1 MPNTRLLCFHK
12 RWSSFVYLTVQVT
25 TSLINNW
32 IAIKKKSCIKA
43 MNLTC
48 PILFSSV
55 QKKKKRATKQV
66 EKSMSS
72 NFRRT
77 NRIQAGVEMT
87 VFKRGFSQV
96 HVNCQH
102 KVTLRQNVSI
112 WPVSTWLMIGVS
124 STQKKQDPAS
134 KDAQTARGSF
144 LQPSCFFFPF

>member
-1 MPNTRLLCFHK
+1 
-12 RWSSFVYLTVQVT
+12 
-25 TSLINNW
+25 
-32 IAIKKKSCIKA
+32 

-55 QKKKKRATKQV
+55 QKKKGGTKQV
-66 EKSMSS
+66 EKSTFS
-72 NFRRT
+72 NLRRT

-87 VFKRGFSQV
+87 VFKRGVSQV

-102 KVTLRQNVSI
+102 EVTLRQNVSI

-134 KDAQTARGSF
+134 KDAQTARGSS
-144 LQPSCFFFPF
+144 LQPSWFFFPFKTIYLFPFWENYTLSEDTCPDCQRRAKKNCLTRC